1 MLIDQIFYFFGSLYS
16 TNKTYVEWQASPT
29 ITTINTIAYPI
40 KNIEFPAITICSQG
54 AAKDVMDTVLLQ
66 QFEEYLRIR
75 GVTAQ
80 GGSNQNSD
88 AAGKRKKRSVTSIAD
103 TLSSE
108 EVIFC
113 RFQLSFVNE
122 ILWQNKS
129 SL

>member
-54 AAKDVMDTVLLQ
+54 AAKDVMDNVLLQ
-66 QFEEYLRIR
+66 QFEEYLSIR
-75 GVTAQ
+75 GVAAQ
-80 GGSNQNSD
+80 AGIDQNGD
-88 AAGKRKKRSVTSIAD
+88 AAGKRKKRSVTPIAD

-108 EVIFC
+108 EVLRCLFH
-113 RFQLSFVNE
+113 
-122 ILWQNKS
+122 
-129 SL
+129 

>member
-1 MLIDQIFYFFGSLYS
+1 MDIVTYYSNRNDAMLIYKIFYFFGSLYS

-54 AAKDVMDTVLLQ
+54 AAKDVMDNVLLQ
-66 QFEEYLRIR
+66 QFEDYLRIR
-75 GVTAQ
+75 GVAARAS
-80 GGSNQNSD
+80 SNQNND

-108 EVIFC
+108 EVLFC
-113 RFQLSFVNE
+113 RFQ
-122 ILWQNKS
+122 
-129 SL
+129 